1 MDIGTSDTL
10 ASLVTFSTTPSEE
23 FDLKDYTRK
32 SDLLSAIDSLL
43 GSSTSGE
50 GDLAGALDF
59 VWDNTFQTTP
69 STRTSPDPE
78 RAVILVTSSTSS
90 NISDSIAAAD
100 KIRTDY
106 SADVFTIG
114 VGSTVYTQNA
124 ELRGIAS
131 DPDANFTH
139 FVDNFSDLW
148 CAVPIL
154 VTKLGMIF
162 SGKNRIDSQE

>member
-1 MDIGTSDTL
+1 M
-10 ASLVTFSTTPSEE
+10 TFSNTPSEE

-50 GDLAGALDF
+50 GDIAGALDF

-114 VGSTVYTQNA
+114 VGSSVYMQNA
-124 ELRGIAS
+124 ELRGVAS

-139 FVDNFSDLW
+139 FVDNFTDLW

-162 SGKNRIDSQE
+162 SAKNRVDSQE